1 MQLKARITGAGIL
14 SLALMF
20 VAGCGQNS
28 APPISPTIV
37 WPQPAPIAYGVG
49 LGSAQL
55 NATANVAGTFTYSP
69 GDGALLGVGTHSL
82 SATFRPA
89 DPNKALGAT
98 ASNTIVVNQ
107 ATPVITWPTP
117 AAVGVGTTLGSAQ
130 LDATTNI
137 PGTFSYSPSSGT
149 VLTSAGTTQLSTTFT
164 PTDATDYTT
173 ATTTVALTVNK
184 GTPVITWG
192 YPAPVEAGTAL
203 GSAQLDAT
211 TKVPG
216 TFAYSPGSGAVE
228 SKVGATTLSVT
239 FTPRDT
245 ANYAGAQAAVP
256 LNVFDPRL
264 RTNIQHI
271 VVIMMENR
279 SVDNLFNGFPG
290 ADTAQS
296 GMDHGTVIP
305 LVPVPLAAQ
314 EDVDHTHLGWMQDWD
329 QGAMDGFNH
338 KMPMQHPPN
347 YAYSYVQK
355 SDTVPYWNLASTYTF
370 GDRTFESNSGPS
382 FVAHQYMI
390 AGQSGE
396 ADENP
401 LTGAIASKIWGCDS
415 APGTTVQ
422 LIGPNGTDLPGPPP
436 CFDYQT
442 IADIMDQNGVSWHY
456 YAPQVTEIW
465 SAFDAINHIR
475 YGADWQ
481 NIITPDK
488 RIFQDLQSG
497 NLAQMT
503 WIVPDFE
510 YSDHAG
516 PGLTAGGPDWVAG
529 VVNAI
534 GQSPYWDSTLIL
546 IAWDDWGGWY
556 DHVPPPQVD
565 NMGLGFRVPLIVV
578 SPWAKHGYISHDQ
591 HEFGSFLKLTEETF
605 DLPSL
610 RTRDLISDD
619 LSDCLDF
626 DQTPAQFVA
635 VPTVLG
641 KDYFVKEKPSSKPPD
656 DD

>member
-1 MQLKARITGAGIL
+1 MQLKARVAIAGVL
-14 SLALMF
+14 SLAIIF
-20 VAGCGQNS
+20 GSGCSQS
-28 APPISPTIV
+28 TPPVTPTIT
-37 WPQPAPIAYGVG
+37 WPQPAAIPYGTR
-49 LGSAQL
+49 LSRTQL
-55 NATANVAGTFTYSP
+55 NATANVAGTFTYTP

-82 SATFRPA
+82 LATFRPTN
-89 DPNKALGAT
+89 PNRALGGT
-98 ASNTIVVNQ
+98 ASTTIVVNQ
-107 ATPVITWPTP
+107 AKPVIQWPAP
-117 AAVGVGTTLGSAQ
+117 AAMGVGTALGSVQ
-130 LDATTNI
+130 LDATTDI

-149 VLTSAGTTQLSTTFT
+149 VLTTVGTLQLSTTFT
-164 PTDATDYTT
+164 PNDTVNYTT
-173 ATTTVALTVNK
+173 ATATTTLTVNK
-184 GTPVITWG
+184 GTPVITWS
-192 YPAPVEAGTAL
+192 YPAPVEAGASL
-203 GSAQLDAT
+203 GSAQLNAT
-211 TKVPG
+211 ANIPG
-216 TFAYSPGSGAVE
+216 TFAYAPAAGTVE
-228 SKVGATTLSVT
+228 STVGTAALSVT
-239 FTPRDT
+239 FTPTD
-245 ANYAGAQAAVP
+245 ANYNVAQATVP
-256 LNVFDPRL
+256 LNVYDSRL

-290 ADTAQS
+290 ADTVQS

-305 LVPVPLAAQ
+305 LQSMPLAAQ
-314 EDVDHTHLGWMQDWD
+314 EDVDHSHVGWWQDWD

-338 KMPMQHPPN
+338 KMPMKHPPN
-347 YAYSYVQK
+347 YAYSYVQR
-355 SDTVPYWNLASTYTF
+355 SDTVPYWNLAATYTF

-401 LTGAIASKIWGCDS
+401 LTSGVPSKIWGCDS
-415 APGTTVQ
+415 APDTTVG
-422 LIGPNGTDLPGPPP
+422 LIGPNGTDLPGPAP

-442 IADIMDQNGVSWHY
+442 IADIMDQKGVSWHY
-456 YAPQVTEIW
+456 YAPRVTEIW

-475 YGADWQ
+475 YGADWK

-488 RIFQDLQSG
+488 QIFQDIKNG
-497 NLAQMT
+497 NMAQMT
-503 WIVPDFE
+503 WIVPDFA

-516 PGLTAGGPDWVAG
+516 PGLTAGGPDWVAS

-546 IAWDDWGGWY
+546 VSWDDWGGWY
-556 DHVPPPQVD
+556 DHVSPPQVD

-578 SPWAKHGYISHDQ
+578 SPWARRGYVSHEQ

-610 RTRDLISDD
+610 GTRDVISDD

-626 DQTPAQFVA
+626 DQTPSPFVV

-641 KDYFVKEKPSSKPPD
+641 KDYFVNEKPSGKPPD